1 MASSLGDRTDVET
14 SDQAVFD
21 AKNMVYHLVGQQL
34 AREVAH
40 GLMDPHDGFCAGV
53 RRESH
58 RLDMRVDHRPLAGP
72 VATNFEV
79 SLHVATVLAVRPQDV
94 CVQES
99 QDAFNV

>member
-21 AKNMVYHLVGQQL
+21 AETMADHLVGQKL

-40 GLMDPHDGFCAGV
+40 GLMDPHDDFSV
-53 RRESH
+53 RPRGETH

-72 VATNFEV
+72 VATNFSV
-79 SLHVATVLAVRPQDV
+79 SMHVAAVLAVRPCDIDV
-94 CVQES
+94 KAS
-99 QDAFNV
+99 KDAV